1 MNKKVLYYYGLLAVV
16 LCAQVVATVLTLS
29 QNIGYGQ
36 KISLLENRKASIAQE
51 MQQQQYQNAEQ
62 LALRELSV
70 DEAATYQTVNQVV
83 LIKRQSAA
91 LASR

>member
-1 MNKKVLYYYGLLAVV
+1 MNTKVLYYYGILAVV
-16 LCAQVVATVLTLS
+16 LCAQVIATVFTLS

-51 MQQQQYQNAEQ
+51 IQNHQRQNAEQ
-62 LALRELSV
+62 LALRELSA
-70 DEAATYQTVNQVV
+70 DEAATYQTVGQVLV
-83 LIKRQSAA
+83 IKRQSAT